1 MSLSNRWVVVF
12 HFYLQ
17 LLSKIVVV
25 RLYSFS
31 KSFMLVFWRTSFFFP
46 RFLLLDFCSVLQ
58 CGQKKKHYKHY
69 GNLSSVFLLVVQ
81 IFPLIFI
88 CLYFIFFYFFN
99 LVFIYFVWER
109 ESANREGEEREG
121 DTESETDSRLWAVSK
136 ALDAGLKPTNHEIVT
151 SVEFGRLTYQAT
163 EAPHFIFSFSFFVFI
178 FSLQN

>member
-1 MSLSNRWVVVF
+1 M
-12 HFYLQ
+12 
-17 LLSKIVVV
+17 
-25 RLYSFS
+25 
-31 KSFMLVFWRTSFFFP
+31 
-46 RFLLLDFCSVLQ
+46 
-58 CGQKKKHYKHY
+58 
-69 GNLSSVFLLVVQ
+69 
-81 IFPLIFI
+81 
-88 CLYFIFFYFFN
+88 
-99 LVFIYFVWER
+99 FIYFVWER